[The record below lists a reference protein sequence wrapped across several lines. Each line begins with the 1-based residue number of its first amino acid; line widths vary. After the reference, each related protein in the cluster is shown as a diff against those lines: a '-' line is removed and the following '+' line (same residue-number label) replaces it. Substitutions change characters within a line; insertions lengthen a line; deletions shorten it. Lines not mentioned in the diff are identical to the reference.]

1 MVGLDKMKDYTEL
14 LEQLK
19 KVCEGVSEMAG
30 HSDDWTTHDW
40 LCYETGL
47 DSIEAIRELQ
57 ERNIELLSYAE
68 KLDEHEA
75 KLQGK
80 IEALQEQVNKM
91 ETDSIHAI
99 FLTKIGMNC
108 VVAIEREGEWIPV
121 IHDNQDTISH
131 IVEPLGIKSAI
142 AEHTRNKVM
151 GVK

>member
-1 MVGLDKMKDYTEL
+1 MTDNTEL
-14 LEQLK
+14 LEGLK

-57 ERNIELLSYAE
+57 KRNIELLSYAE

-80 IEALQEQVNKM
+80 IEALQEQVK
-91 ETDSIHAI
+91 TLKVDSIPAI
-99 FLTKIGMNC
+99 RLTKIGMKC
-108 VVAIEREGEWIPV
+108 VVAIEIEREWIPV

-142 AEHTRNKVM
+142 AEHTRNKAM
-151 GVK
+151 GVPVA

>member
-1 MVGLDKMKDYTEL
+1 MKDYTEL
-14 LEQLK
+14 FEQLK

-57 ERNIELLSYAE
+57 KRNIELLSYAE

-80 IEALQEQVNKM
+80 IEALQEQVK
-91 ETDSIHAI
+91 EYEQALTDLAI
-99 FLTKIGMNC
+99 SPSPGGKYWKDFACDELN
-108 VVAIEREGEWIPV
+108 R
-121 IHDNQDTISH
+121 
-131 IVEPLGIKSAI
+131 IKA
-142 AEHTRNKVM
+142 M